1 MSYNGTWNLTMQT
14 PMGNREVSVALTEDG
29 AALTGTASAD
39 GNSNDIGNGR
49 VEDGKAMFDVDV
61 TTPMPLTLSFE
72 LTADGD
78 AISGNCK
85 LGMFGNAPVTGS
97 KA

>member
-1 MSYNGTWNLTMQT
+1 MSYTGTWNLTMQT

-29 AALTGTASAD
+29 GALTGTASAD
-39 GNSNDIGNGR
+39 GNSNEIKDGS
-49 VEDGKAMFDVDV
+49 VADGKAKFSVDV
-61 TTPMPLTLSFE
+61 TSPMPLTLEFE
-72 LTADGD
+72 IEADGD
-78 AISGNCK
+78 AVTGNCK